1 MKRLSSLKVIGLM
14 VLVTLTV
21 SFLLFFDFGKYHS
34 RILDEILN
42 FGHLPLFGGISLFV
56 LWTLHHGKHQHPKN
70 IWHYIAAG
78 IITSML
84 GFFTEYIQGFLPNRD
99 FQWGDIL
106 ADTVGGAIFL
116 VFAYPFPQYTKV
128 RKVFRL
134 AALMLT
140 LVMLYP
146 LARASVDT
154 WNRIHAFPNLGSFE
168 TSLEIDRWRN
178 IESEISRAKAHTTE
192 GTYSLEVLLLPGVYP
207 GISLND
213 PTRDWRGYR
222 SLAFEA
228 YLEGSAP
235 LSLVLRVNDRD
246 HNNEYSDRFNRR
258 ILLNPGENRISV
270 NLEDIMQAPR
280 GRRMD
285 MSSIVNVCLFSYRL
299 SRTCTVY
306 FDNFR
311 LE

>member
-1 MKRLSSLKVIGLM
+1 MKVIGLI

-56 LWTLHHGKHQHPKN
+56 LWTFHYGRPQHTRN
-70 IWHYIAAG
+70 TWHYIAAG

-106 ADTVGGAIFL
+106 ADSVGGTIFL
-116 VFAYPFPQYTKV
+116 VFAYPFPQHTRV
-128 RKVFRL
+128 RKIFRA
-134 AALMLT
+134 AALMLV

-154 WNRIHAFPNLGSFE
+154 WNRVHAFPSLGSFE
-168 TSLEIDRWRN
+168 TSLEIDRWKN
-178 IESEISRAKAHTTE
+178 TESGISRAKSHATE
-192 GTYSLEVLLLPGVYP
+192 GTYSLQVCLLPGVYP

-213 PTRDWRGYR
+213 PTRDWRGYQ

-228 YLEGSAP
+228 YLVGSVP
-235 LSLVLRVNDRD
+235 LALVLRVNDRD

-258 ILLNPGENRISV
+258 IQLNPGQNRISV
-270 NLEDIMQAPR
+270 NLEDIMHAPR
-280 GRRMD
+280 GRIMD
-285 MSSIVNVCLFSYRL
+285 MSDIVNVCLFSYRRL
-299 SRTCTVY
+299 KEQRTVY

-311 LE
+311 LEKDA